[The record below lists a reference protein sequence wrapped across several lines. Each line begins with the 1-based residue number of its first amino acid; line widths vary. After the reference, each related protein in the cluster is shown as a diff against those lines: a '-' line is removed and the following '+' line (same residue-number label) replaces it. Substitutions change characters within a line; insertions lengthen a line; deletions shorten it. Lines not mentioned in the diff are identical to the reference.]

1 MLIKILHSRL
11 VFSIDND
18 KIVRENLRKSE
29 LLRNVLITIRV
40 LLSPSIQAIFLI
52 FQSFVFHFQKEK
64 NENSKVILGI
74 LTTRN
79 YKR

>member
-1 MLIKILHSRL
+1 MKMLIKILHSRL
-11 VFSIDND
+11 VFSIDNE

-52 FQSFVFHFQKEK
+52 FFSLLFFK
-64 NENSKVILGI
+64 L
-74 LTTRN
+74 
-79 YKR
+79 

>member
-11 VFSIDND
+11 VFSIDNE

-52 FQSFVFHFQKEK
+52 FFSLLFFK
-64 NENSKVILGI
+64 L
-74 LTTRN
+74 
-79 YKR
+79 